1 MLSQRDVGARV
12 SVRRVLPG
20 GAFTD
25 VVGDLIS
32 WEGGLLRVRRANGEE
47 VQMDESAVVAG
58 RTVPPAPPRRRPGV
72 PHASRADMQRICN
85 AGWPARETEPL
96 GDWLL
101 RAHGGL
107 TGRANSVMAVGDPG
121 LPLDEALERVR
132 AWYAARG
139 LPPLM
144 QLPEDDPLDAE
155 LAARG
160 WNKDHVTLVQTAPVA
175 ETVAALP
182 ERPDLRPVVEPRPSD
197 VWLSLMH
204 DLDERDPAAHVA
216 ILTGPPVVGFVTVFD
231 GDAPVGI
238 GRTSIEGRWAG
249 ITSVDVSPDCRRQ
262 GIGSA
267 VMRALLVWAGDRG
280 ARAAY
285 LQVRA
290 LNEPALALYAQ
301 LGFVTHH
308 PYCYRS
314 RRDR

>member
-32 WEGGLLRVRRANGEE
+32 WESGLLRVRRANGEE
-47 VQMDESAVVAG
+47 VEMDESAVVAG

-72 PHASRADMQRICN
+72 PHVGRADMQRICN

-121 LPLDEALERVR
+121 LPLDQALEKVR
-132 AWYAARG
+132 AWYGERG

-144 QLPEDDPLDAE
+144 QLPEADPLDAE

-160 WNKDHVTLVQTAPVA
+160 WNKDHVTIVQTAPVA
-175 ETVAALP
+175 DTVAVLP
-182 ERPDLRPVVEPRPSD
+182 ERPDLGAVVEPRPSD

-204 DLDERDPAAHVA
+204 DLDESDPAAHVA

-231 GDAPVGI
+231 GAEPVGI
-238 GRTSIEGRWAG
+238 GRTSVEGQWAG
-249 ITSVDVSPDCRRQ
+249 ITSLDVAPGRRRE
-262 GIGSA
+262 GVGSA
-267 VMRALLVWAGDRG
+267 VMRALLEWAGGQG

-308 PYCYRS
+308 RYCYRS
-314 RRDR
+314 RRG